1 MSLKNKPEGFLNI
14 DKPSG
19 PSSFDIIRRIR
30 LQFRGVKAGHGGTLD
45 PLASGVLVIA
55 LGSMTRMIPYL
66 ELSPKRYRFK
76 IQFGTETDT
85 LDSSGKILKRDTGIP
100 ERGSLEKI
108 LGSFRGRITQ
118 TPPLYSAVKINGV
131 PAYKLARAGRDFSL
145 PEKSVDITELDLIE
159 YSPEKGE
166 ALITVECSPGTYI
179 RSLARDI
186 SRALGTEGYASM
198 IQRRG
203 CGDYS
208 IEESFSMSDDP
219 EETLSMLKRPAD
231 VIRDSLVVKLDQ
243 QMLKRVSNGME
254 VHAPVSADK
263 SILFGFDSG
272 NELSAVLENRGSEGL
287 HPVKVF
293 RSGRE

>member
-14 DKPSG
+14 NKPSG

-30 LQFRGVKAGHGGTLD
+30 SQFRGVKAGHCGTLD

-66 ELSPKRYRFK
+66 ELSPKRYRFR
-76 IQFGTETDT
+76 IQFGAETDT
-85 LDSSGKILKRDTGIP
+85 LDSSGEVLKRDTGIP
-100 ERGSLEKI
+100 ESESLEKI
-108 LGSFRGRITQ
+108 LGSFRGRIKQ
-118 TPPLYSAVKINGV
+118 TPPRYSAVKINGV
-131 PAYKLARAGRDFSL
+131 PAYKLARAGKDFSL
-145 PEKSVDITELDLIE
+145 PEKSVDITELELIE

-166 ALITVECSPGTYI
+166 ALINAECSSGTYI

-186 SRALGTEGYASM
+186 SRSLGTEGYASM
-198 IQRRG
+198 IQRTG

-219 EETLSMLKRPAD
+219 EETLSVLKRPAD
-231 VIRDSLVVKLDQ
+231 VIRDSLVVNLDQ
-243 QMLKRVSNGME
+243 QMLKRISNGME
-254 VHAPVSADK
+254 IHVPVSADK
-263 SILFGFDSG
+263 KVLFGFDSG
-272 NELSAVLENRGSEGL
+272 NELRAVLENRGSQGL